1 MEFSN
6 QEYWSGEPF
15 PSPGDLSDPGIE
27 PGSPALQADSLPYEL
42 PGNLPTD
49 GGSLFDSLGLLLLL
63 DRVESSLSV
72 PENLSDCCP
81 LGATHNGQLG
91 GSIML
96 PEEMVFETNNP

>member
-1 MEFSN
+1 MLEWVPISFSRD
-6 QEYWSGEPF
+6 P
-15 PSPGDLSDPGIE
+15 PDPGVE
-27 PGSPALQADSLPYEL
+27 PGSPVLQADSLPSEL